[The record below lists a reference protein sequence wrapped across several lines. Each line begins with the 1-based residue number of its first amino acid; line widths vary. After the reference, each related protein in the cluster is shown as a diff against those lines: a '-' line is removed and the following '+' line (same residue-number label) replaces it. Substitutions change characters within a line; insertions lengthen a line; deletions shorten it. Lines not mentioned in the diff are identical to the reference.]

1 MPDMRDRFCPALQ
14 VAVQIQIAAAVQ
26 IVQIQAGAQTVVRV
40 VLVSAHDAVF
50 AAVVDGRDT
59 RHTIHQRVA
68 QGQIPLVGQGA
79 CQTVYIVV
87 VHEVVQR
94 NALID
99 AAVSELAVDAV
110 VDLEIVLV
118 VV

>member
-1 MPDMRDRFCPALQ
+1 MIDSAQLYQ
-14 VAVQIQIAAAVQ
+14 VAVQIQVAAAVQ

-40 VLVSAHDAVF
+40 VLVSAHNAVF
-50 AAVVDGRDT
+50 TAVVDGRDA
-59 RHTIHQRVA
+59 RHTVHQRIA
-68 QGQIPLVGQGA
+68 QGQIPLVRQGA